1 MPNESLRGILFDA
14 YGTLFDVYS
23 IGALADELFPGAGG
37 DLAALWRERQVDYT
51 RLRTLSE
58 RYVDFLCIT
67 EDALR
72 YSCARL
78 QLELSEERCQRL
90 LKQYLRLTAYPDVVP
105 ALQKL
110 RARGFAL
117 AILSNGSP
125 PMLHGA
131 MAAAGLSE
139 LFTHVLSADQVRKY
153 KTAPEV
159 YQLGVAAFD
168 CPASELAFVSS
179 NGWDACCAT
188 SFGYRTFWVNRA
200 GDPVER
206 LGAVPSG
213 EGRSLHELIGFLD
226 AGPSSARP

>member
-1 MPNESLRGILFDA
+1 MVNESLRGVLFDA
-14 YGTLFDVYS
+14 YGTLFNVYS
-23 IGALADELFPGAGG
+23 IGALADEFFPEAGG
-37 DLAALWRERQVDYT
+37 ALAALWRQTQVDYT
-51 RLRTLSE
+51 RLRTLSD
-58 RYVDFLCIT
+58 RYVDFECVT

-72 YSCARL
+72 YACARL
-78 QLELSEERCQRL
+78 RLELSEDRCQRL
-90 LKQYLRLTAYPDVVP
+90 LRQYRRLTAYPDVVP

-110 RARGFAL
+110 RDQGFAL

-125 PMLHGA
+125 PMLGSA
-131 MAAAGLSE
+131 IAAAGLTE
-139 LFTHVLSADQVRKY
+139 VFTHVLSADQVRKY

-168 CPASELAFVSS
+168 CPAHDLVFVSS

-213 EGRSLHELIGFLD
+213 EGRSLYDLGGFLA
-226 AGPSSARP
+226 AGPSRSCR

>member
-1 MPNESLRGILFDA
+1 MANESLRGILFDA

-23 IGALADELFPGAGG
+23 IGALADECFPGSGG
-37 DLAALWRERQVDYT
+37 ALAALWRARQLDYT
-51 RLRTLSE
+51 RLRTLSDQ
-58 RYVDFLCIT
+58 YVDFLSVT

-78 QLELSEERCQRL
+78 QLELSEDRCQRL
-90 LKQYLRLTAYPDVVP
+90 LSQYLRLTAYADVVP
-105 ALQKL
+105 TLQRL
-110 RARGFAL
+110 RAQGYSL
-117 AILSNGSP
+117 TILSNGSP
-125 PMLHGA
+125 AMLQGA

-159 YQLGVAAFD
+159 YQLGVAAFN
-168 CPASELAFVSS
+168 CPARDLAFVSS